1 MSYIIIS
8 DDFVK
13 KKEPLLTKIE
23 ELIGGRVA
31 FSIEGKGAG
40 LFPPFVELE
49 RHHAGG
55 AVVAEDRH

>member
-31 FSIEGKGAG
+31 FSIEGKGG
-40 LFPPFVELE
+40 WSVSSLC
-49 RHHAGG
+49 
-55 AVVAEDRH
+55 